1 MSTDSQV
8 ILDAALAL
16 PEDDRE
22 MIAERLLASL
32 PLTTDGLDDGNMSA
46 ELDRRRAEHERDPNV
61 ARPWSEIKHLR

>member
-1 MSTDSQV
+1 MGTNTQT

-22 MIAERLLASL
+22 LIVERLLESL
-32 PLTTDGLDDGNMSA
+32 PLTTDGLDDAALSA
-46 ELDRRRAEHERDPNV
+46 ELKRRKAEHERDPSV